1 MGLFS
6 RQPRE
11 TDSPHRTVAQK
22 KADAA
27 DRATEA
33 DQYAATAEAHG
44 DHKLAAE
51 WKALGQ
57 KQRNRRF

>member
-11 TDSPHRTVAQK
+11 TDSPHQTLAQK
-22 KADAA
+22 KTNAA
-27 DRATEA
+27 LRAAEA
-33 DQYAATAEAHG
+33 DQYAATAESHG

-51 WKALGQ
+51 WKALGK